1 MGCRWVGER
10 DRPRTSRCG
19 AAVEGGGGDGG
30 KDGDGAPEVHHQDT
44 AARCPPGRCSTA
56 APGRC
61 LSHTRDST
69 APLDEGGRGG
79 DA

>member
-19 AAVEGGGGDGG
+19 AAVEGGGGGGG

-44 AARCPPGRCSTA
+44 RPMPARKMLYRRPRSMPIAHKG
-56 APGRC
+56 
-61 LSHTRDST
+61 
-69 APLDEGGRGG
+69 
-79 DA
+79 